1 MAPISR
7 RKIEYGALVEDALR
21 TVVRDVLGRFMRGEV
36 PPPHHFFVT
45 FRTNARGVDIAD
57 HLRERYPAEM
67 TIVLQHQFWDLEVT
81 DDQLAVTLSFND
93 IPERLIVPFTAIKV
107 FADPGVNF
115 GLQFTLDDAEA
126 TDESPISTLPR
137 AKPVE
142 ALPAIAKA
150 PESPAD
156 PPPGPDDD
164 GAGGAQIVTLDRFRK
179 K

>member
-7 RKIEYGALVEDALR
+7 RRIEYGALVEDALR

-36 PPPHHFFVT
+36 PPPHHFFIT
-45 FRTNARGVDIAD
+45 FRTGARGVDIAD

-67 TIVLQHQFWDLEVT
+67 TIVLQHQFWDLEVS
-81 DDQLAVTLSFND
+81 DDRLAVTLSFND
-93 IPERLIVPFTAIKV
+93 IPERLVIPFRAIKV

-126 TDESPISTLPR
+126 AADAPVSTLPR
-137 AKPVE
+137 AKPAE
-142 ALPAIAKA
+142 PLPALVKA
-150 PESPAD
+150 PDPATD
-156 PPPGPDDD
+156 PDKPDDD
-164 GAGGAQIVTLDRFRK
+164 GAGGAEIVTLDRFRK